1 MNRLSNRIFIFDT
14 SLRDGTQAGGISFS
28 CTDKLRLAE
37 KLDDLGVAY
46 IEGGWPGSNPRDAAF
61 FASAGKLALRHA
73 RLTAFGSTR
82 RLGKTV
88 ETDEN
93 LQALL
98 HAETPAV
105 SIFGKSWLFHV
116 RDVLHAS
123 PEANLDIIGESC
135 QYLKDHGREVIFDA
149 EHFFDGYKEDPDYAL
164 KVLQTAAAAGASCV
178 TLCDTNGGA
187 LPTEIADV
195 CRNVRAHLPEQTI
208 IGIHCH
214 NDSEL
219 AVANSIMA
227 VRSGVRLVQ
236 GTING
241 FGERCGNANLC
252 SIIPALQL
260 KAGYECL
267 PEGKIRHL
275 KQVSHFVDDLANLR
289 HDPRLPYVGDL
300 AFAHK
305 GGMHVNAVQKNPV
318 TFEHIEP
325 EQVGNRRQILIS
337 DLAGKSNIQLK
348 ASELGI
354 DPGSDAQVAALL
366 NLLKEKENAGY
377 EYEYADASLAL
388 LMHKTLNSWTPFF
401 TLEGFRVIV
410 EKRKYDDGTAI
421 AEATVK
427 LSVNGVSRLMAAEGD
442 GPVNALDLA
451 LRKAL
456 ERFYPEI
463 SGIHLADYKVRIME
477 GVNGTAARTRVLID
491 STDGKNHWGT
501 VGMSEN
507 IIQASWEAL
516 VDSVEYVLYCRKAKP
531 VNIELETNP

>member
-1 MNRLSNRIFIFDT
+1 MNGLSNNVLIFDT
-14 SLRDGTQAGGISFS
+14 TLRDGTQAGGISFS

-61 FASAGKLALRHA
+61 FTEARKMQFRNA

-98 HAETPAV
+98 HAETPVV
-105 SIFGKSWLFHV
+105 SIFGKSWLLHV
-116 RDVLHAS
+116 REVLHAS
-123 PEANLDIIGESC
+123 PEENLELIAESC
-135 QYLKDHGREVIFDA
+135 RYLKEHGREVIFDA
-149 EHFFDGYKEDPDYAL
+149 EHFFDGYKADPEYAR
-164 KVLQTAAAAGASCV
+164 KVLLAAASAGVSCV

-187 LPTEIADV
+187 MPLEIATVCKDV
-195 CRNVRAHLPEQTI
+195 RQFLPDEVTL
-208 IGIHCH
+208 GIHCH

-219 AVANSIMA
+219 AVANSILA
-227 VRSGVRLVQ
+227 VRSGARLVQ

-260 KAGYECL
+260 KAGFDCL
-267 PEGKIRHL
+267 PEGNTAFL
-275 KQVSHFVDDLANLR
+275 KEISYFVDDLANLR
-289 HDPRLPYVGDL
+289 HDPRLPFVGDW

-305 GGMHVNAVQKNPV
+305 GGMHVNAVTKNPV
-318 TFEHIEP
+318 TFEHIKP
-325 EQVGNRRQILIS
+325 EMVGNRRQILVS
-337 DLAGKSNIQLK
+337 DLSGKSNIRLK
-348 ASELGI
+348 SAELGI
-354 DPGSDAQVAALL
+354 DPGSDEQVAALL
-366 NLLKEKENAGY
+366 DLLKEKENAGY
-377 EYEYADASLAL
+377 EYEAADASLAL
-388 LMHKTLNSWTPFF
+388 LMYKTLHKWTPFF

-442 GPVNALDLA
+442 GPVNALDIA

-463 SGIHLADYKVRIME
+463 SGIHLLDYKVRIME

-491 STDGKNHWGT
+491 STDGSKIWGT
-501 VGMSEN
+501 VGVSEN

-516 VDSVEYVLYCRKAKP
+516 VDSVEYVLFRLNAKP
-531 VNIELETNP
+531 VNLDFETNS

>member
-1 MNRLSNRIFIFDT
+1 MSSLSNRIFIFDT
-14 SLRDGTQAGGISFS
+14 TLRDGTQAGGISFS

-61 FASAGKLALRHA
+61 FACAGKLTLHHA

-88 ETDEN
+88 ESDEN

-98 HAETPAV
+98 CAETPAV
-105 SIFGKSWLFHV
+105 SIFGKSWLLHV

-123 PEANLDIIGESC
+123 PEENLDIIGESC
-135 QYLKDHGREVIFDA
+135 QYLKEHGREVIFDA
-149 EHFFDGYKEDPDYAL
+149 EHFFDGYKEDPDYAM
-164 KVLQTAAAAGASCV
+164 KVLLTAASAGVSCV
-178 TLCDTNGGA
+178 TLCDTNGGV
-187 LPTEIADV
+187 LPTEIAEV
-195 CRNVRAHLPEQTI
+195 CRNVRAHLPEQTM

-219 AVANSIMA
+219 AVANSILA
-227 VRSGVRLVQ
+227 VRSGARLVQ

-275 KQVSHFVDDLANLR
+275 KQVSHIVDDLANLR

-354 DPGSDAQVAALL
+354 DPGSDDQVAALL
-366 NLLKEKENAGY
+366 SLLKEKENAGY

-388 LMHKTLNSWTPFF
+388 LMYKTLNQWTPFF

-427 LSVNGVSRLMAAEGD
+427 LSVNGVSRLMAAEGE

-516 VDSVEYVLYCRKAKP
+516 VDSVEYVLFRRKAKP
-531 VNIELETNP
+531 VNLALEINP

>member
-1 MNRLSNRIFIFDT
+1 MNGTKNNIFIFDT
-14 SLRDGTQAGGISFS
+14 TLRDGTQSGGISFS

-37 KLDDLGVAY
+37 KLDDLGVSY

-61 FASAGKLALRHA
+61 FTAARKLQFRHA

-82 RLGKTV
+82 RIGKTV
-88 ETDEN
+88 DKDEN

-98 HAETPAV
+98 QAETPVV
-105 SIFGKSWLFHV
+105 SIFGKSWLLHV
-116 RDVLHAS
+116 REVLHAS
-123 PEANLDIIGESC
+123 PEENLDLIAESC
-135 QYLKDHGREVIFDA
+135 QYLKAHGREVIFDA
-149 EHFFDGYKEDPDYAL
+149 EHFFDGYKEDPEYAG
-164 KVLQTAAAAGASCV
+164 KVLVAAASAGASCV

-187 LPTEIADV
+187 MPMEIAEICKDV
-195 CRNVRAHLPEQTI
+195 LQILPETTFL
-208 IGIHCH
+208 GIHCH

-219 AVANSIMA
+219 AVANSISA
-227 VRSGVRLVQ
+227 VRSGAKLVQ

-260 KAGYECL
+260 KAGYGCL
-267 PEGKIRHL
+267 PDGKITLL
-275 KQVSHFVDDLANLR
+275 KEVSYFVDDLANLR
-289 HDPRLPYVGDL
+289 HDPRLPFVGDL

-305 GGMHVNAVQKNPV
+305 GGMHVNAVKKNPV
-318 TFEHIEP
+318 TFEHIVP
-325 EQVGNRRQILIS
+325 ESVGNRRRILVS
-337 DLAGKSNIQLK
+337 DLSGKSNIRIK
-348 ASELGI
+348 AAELGI
-354 DPGSDAQVAALL
+354 DPGTEEQAAELL
-366 NLLKEKENAGY
+366 AILKEKENTGY
-377 EYEYADASLAL
+377 EYEAADASLAL
-388 LMHKTLNSWTPFF
+388 LMYKTLHKWTPFF

-463 SGIHLADYKVRIME
+463 SGIHLLDYKVRIME

-491 STDGKNHWGT
+491 STDGAKIWGT
-501 VGMSEN
+501 VGVSEN

-516 VDSVEYVLYCRKAKP
+516 VDSVEYVLYRMNAKP
-531 VNIELETNP
+531 VNPDMESNG